1 MWSRRTAGKSDFSE
15 NVRMIRKKQRNF
27 WMDEIDEIDN
37 PFVDSIRCNKR
48 GKLAYSSMLPTT
60 MAVRASLLSALCL
73 LLILEGCSGEQ
84 TSAAAG
90 AMSTPPSAEPA
101 FKTEGPVLSITL
113 KDPFQSPDASL
124 LSSGRRSSAADEDI
138 WESLAFFNP
147 TFLWTIRSTR
157 PPLRDS
163 IPSILSCQGVIGY
176 RYDDIRNLPSFL
188 DGDMLIDTPA
198 GILEVRPSYEVKSQ
212 RTNVSLRLADKRARS
227 SLSLSAKLS
236 SKTKRGVET
245 VGGSYQSSAPSLFSN
260 MVKCVTFEPSFNVE
274 KKQISANIMTES
286 ISGRTKSILKWNTKD
301 PTLTLVHAID
311 QRNTLSPEISLPTGK
326 ITINLDSQL
335 DSGSLSCRIDPSE
348 LIQLKWTDQSSSGK
362 WVVDAT
368 LPLEAAG
375 GPIAA
380 DVRVRRQ
387 FVF

>member
-1 MWSRRTAGKSDFSE
+1 
-15 NVRMIRKKQRNF
+15 MI
-27 WMDEIDEIDN
+27 
-37 PFVDSIRCNKR
+37 
-48 GKLAYSSMLPTT
+48 
-60 MAVRASLLSALCL
+60 VRASLAALCL

-84 TSAAAG
+84 TSAAAAAG
-90 AMSTPPSAEPA
+90 AMSTPPPAEPA
-101 FKTEGPVLSITL
+101 FKTDGPVLSVTL
-113 KDPFQSPDASL
+113 KDPFQSPEASL
-124 LSSGRRSSAADEDI
+124 LSSGRRASVADEDI

-147 TFLWTIRSTR
+147 TLLWTIRSTR

-176 RYDDIRNLPSFL
+176 RYDDIRNMPSFL
-188 DGDMLIDTPA
+188 DGDVLIDTPA
-198 GILEVRPSYEVKSQ
+198 GILEVRPSFEVKSQ
-212 RTNVSLRLADKRARS
+212 RTNVSLRLADKRARWS
-227 SLSLSAKLS
+227 ASAKLS

-245 VGGSYQSSAPSLFSN
+245 IGGSYQSSTPSL
-260 MVKCVTFEPSFNVE
+260 VKCVTFEPSFNVE
-274 KKQISANIMTES
+274 KKQISANIIAES
-286 ISGRTKSILKWNTKD
+286 LSGRTKSILKWNTKD

-311 QRNTLSPEISLPTGK
+311 ERNTLSPEISLPTGK
-326 ITINLDSQL
+326 ITLNWDSQL
-335 DSGSLSCRIDPSE
+335 NSGSLSCRIDPTD

>member
-1 MWSRRTAGKSDFSE
+1 MFS
-15 NVRMIRKKQRNF
+15 
-27 WMDEIDEIDN
+27 
-37 PFVDSIRCNKR
+37 
-48 GKLAYSSMLPTT
+48 TT
-60 MAVRASLLSALCL
+60 MVARASLLSALCL
-73 LLILEGCSGEQ
+73 LLILEGCSGGQ

-90 AMSTPPSAEPA
+90 AMSTPPPAEPV

-113 KDPFQSPDASL
+113 KDPFQSPEASL
-124 LSSGRRSSAADEDI
+124 LSSGRRASAADEDI

-147 TFLWTIRSTR
+147 TLLWTIRSTR

-163 IPSILSCQGVIGY
+163 MPSILSCQGVIGY

-188 DGDMLIDTPA
+188 DGDVLIDTPA

-212 RTNVSLRLADKRARS
+212 RTNVSLRLADKRARWS
-227 SLSLSAKLS
+227 ASAKLS

-245 VGGSYQSSAPSLFSN
+245 VGGSYQSSAPSLFSK
-260 MVKCVTFEPSFNVE
+260 MVKSVTFEPSFNVE
-274 KKQISANIMTES
+274 KKQIAGIIMTES

-311 QRNTLSPEISLPTGK
+311 ERNTLSPEISLPTGK
-326 ITINLDSQL
+326 ITINWDSQL
-335 DSGSLSCRIDPSE
+335 NSGSLSCRIDPTD

-375 GPIAA
+375 GSIAA

>member
-1 MWSRRTAGKSDFSE
+1 MA
-15 NVRMIRKKQRNF
+15 IR
-27 WMDEIDEIDN
+27 
-37 PFVDSIRCNKR
+37 SS
-48 GKLAYSSMLPTT
+48 LA
-60 MAVRASLLSALCL
+60 ALCL

-84 TSAAAG
+84 TSAAAAAG
-90 AMSTPPSAEPA
+90 AMSTPPPAEPT
-101 FKTEGPVLSITL
+101 FKTEGPVLSVTL
-113 KDPFQSPDASL
+113 KDPFQSPEASL
-124 LSSGRRSSAADEDI
+124 LSSGRRPSVADEDI

-147 TFLWTIRSTR
+147 TLLWTIRSTR

-176 RYDDIRNLPSFL
+176 RYDDIRNLPSFV
-188 DGDMLIDTPA
+188 DGDVLIDTPA
-198 GILEVRPSYEVKSQ
+198 GILEVRPRLEVKSQ
-212 RTNVSLRLADKRARS
+212 RTNVSLRLADKRARWS
-227 SLSLSAKLS
+227 ASAKLS
-236 SKTKRGVET
+236 SKTKRGVESI
-245 VGGSYQSSAPSLFSN
+245 GGTYQSSAPSLFSK
-260 MVKCVTFEPSFNVE
+260 MKCVTFEPSFNVE
-274 KKQISANIMTES
+274 KKQISANIIAES
-286 ISGRTKSILKWNTKD
+286 LSGRTKSILKWNTKD

-311 QRNTLSPEISLPTGK
+311 ERNTLSPEISLPTGK
-326 ITINLDSQL
+326 ITLNWDSQL
-335 DSGSLSCRIDPSE
+335 NSGSLSCRIDPTD

>member
-1 MWSRRTAGKSDFSE
+1 MASEPRAIAERPRGREGRGASWLSALLQYMFS
-15 NVRMIRKKQRNF
+15 
-27 WMDEIDEIDN
+27 
-37 PFVDSIRCNKR
+37 
-48 GKLAYSSMLPTT
+48 TT
-60 MAVRASLLSALCL
+60 MVGRASLLSALCL
-73 LLILEGCSGEQ
+73 LLILEGCFGGQ
-84 TSAAAG
+84 PSAAAG
-90 AMSTPPSAEPA
+90 AMSTPPPAEPV

-113 KDPFQSPDASL
+113 KDPFQSPEASL
-124 LSSGRRSSAADEDI
+124 LSSGRRASAADEDI

-147 TFLWTIRSTR
+147 TLLWTIQSTR

-163 IPSILSCQGVIGY
+163 MPSILSCQGVIGY

-188 DGDMLIDTPA
+188 DGDVLIDTPV

-212 RTNVSLRLADKRARS
+212 RTNVSLRLADKRARW
-227 SLSLSAKLS
+227 SASARLS

-245 VGGSYQSSAPSLFSN
+245 VGGSYQSTAPSFFSK
-260 MVKCVTFEPSFNVE
+260 MVKCVTFEPSCNVE
-274 KKQISANIMTES
+274 KKQISAIIMTES

-311 QRNTLSPEISLPTGK
+311 ERNTLSPEISLPTGK
-326 ITINLDSQL
+326 ITINWDSQL
-335 DSGSLSCRIDPSE
+335 DSGSLSCRVDPSE

-387 FVF
+387 FAF

>member
-1 MWSRRTAGKSDFSE
+1 MA
-15 NVRMIRKKQRNF
+15 IR
-27 WMDEIDEIDN
+27 
-37 PFVDSIRCNKR
+37 SS
-48 GKLAYSSMLPTT
+48 LA
-60 MAVRASLLSALCL
+60 ALCL

-84 TSAAAG
+84 TSAAAAAG
-90 AMSTPPSAEPA
+90 AMSTPPPAEPT
-101 FKTEGPVLSITL
+101 FKTEGPVLSVTL
-113 KDPFQSPDASL
+113 KDPFQSPEASL
-124 LSSGRRSSAADEDI
+124 LSSGRRPSVADEEI
-138 WESLAFFNP
+138 WESRAFFNP
-147 TFLWTIRSTR
+147 TLLWTIRSTR

-176 RYDDIRNLPSFL
+176 RYDDIRNLPSFV
-188 DGDMLIDTPA
+188 DGDVLIDTPA
-198 GILEVRPSYEVKSQ
+198 GILEVRPRLEVKSQ
-212 RTNVSLRLADKRARS
+212 RTNVSLRLADKRARWS
-227 SLSLSAKLS
+227 ASAKLS

-245 VGGSYQSSAPSLFSN
+245 IGGSYQSSTPSL
-260 MVKCVTFEPSFNVE
+260 VKCVTFEPSFNVE
-274 KKQISANIMTES
+274 KKQISANIMAES
-286 ISGRTKSILKWNTKD
+286 ISGRTKSILKWKTKD

-311 QRNTLSPEISLPTGK
+311 ERNTLSPEISLPTGK
-326 ITINLDSQL
+326 ITINWDSQL

-348 LIQLKWTDQSSSGK
+348 FIQLKWTDQSMSGK